1 MRAGTLLKIPFFIVV
16 MLFILGRRVDPG
28 DLWFAIP
35 TQVGELLDDEPVS
48 GGGAQ

>member
-1 MRAGTLLKIPFFIVV
+1 MRAGTLLIIPCFI
-16 MLFILGRRVDPG
+16 LLICFILGRRVDPG

-35 TQVGELLDDEPVS
+35 TQVGELLDAEPVS